1 MKVWSTRFVM
11 WLMIALMPLQGM
23 AATAAMYRCH
33 TDTTDEAPH
42 AMHSADVQNHDAN
55 DQDGHVHGSD
65 GSAGSA
71 GGGNFCP
78 HHFSSAL
85 PTTTLSAAVPGFQVC
100 TSILQVLHDLFVPDR
115 PQRPPLA

>member
-1 MKVWSTRFVM
+1 MNDRFRTI
-11 WLMIALMPLQGM
+11 LLLLAIIAMPLQGM
-23 AATAAMYRCH
+23 AATAAMFRCH

-42 AMHSADVQNHDAN
+42 AMHSADAHGHEAN
-55 DQDGHVHGSD
+55 DHDGHTHGGD

-71 GGGNFCP
+71 GGHFCP

-85 PTTTLSAAVPGFQVC
+85 PTTVLATGISGFEVR
-100 TSILQVLHDLFVPDR
+100 TSILPALHDLFLPDR